1 MGQIL
6 VREYTHACVL
16 WDAPVLC
23 YTLSITVSG
32 HSPTDIMN
40 MRRAREKNGKERE
53 VQEHLVEEAVDA
65 VVHDRAEG

>member
-16 WDAPVLC
+16 WDVRVVLHAFH
-23 YTLSITVSG
+23 YGVGTLADG
-32 HSPTDIMN
+32 YHEHEKGE
-40 MRRAREKNGKERE
+40 REKNGKERE